1 MRYTILFILV
11 IAAVSFTGCEK
22 PFDIEKE
29 RTAIIAVINLE
40 TDAYLARDF
49 ETCCATHVHDSL
61 NMRLTAGPDSY
72 VFLQGWEE
80 VGKHLS
86 GDETE
91 DDLSSNLN
99 ITVEKS
105 NFRMRLYPNSA
116 FVVCDQLWTSKFD
129 DDVTEISSIQV
140 RFMEKIEGEWKISFV
155 SWVGTKGYNMDETE
169 ELFD

>member
-11 IAAVSFTGCEK
+11 IAAVSFTACEK
-22 PFDIEKE
+22 PIDYEKE
-29 RTAIIAVINLE
+29 RADIIAVINLE

-72 VFLQGWEE
+72 VFLEGWEQ

-91 DDLSSNLN
+91 DDLSPNLN

-105 NFRMRLYPNSA
+105 NFRMRIYPSSA

-140 RFMEKIEGEWKISFV
+140 RLMEKIEGEWKISFV

>member
-22 PFDIEKE
+22 PIDYEKE
-29 RTAIIAVINLE
+29 RAAIIAVINLE

-72 VFLQGWEE
+72 VFLQGWEQ

-105 NFRMRLYPNSA
+105 NFRMRIYPTSA
-116 FVVCDQLWTSKFD
+116 FVVCDQLWTSRYD

-140 RFMEKIEGEWKISFV
+140 RLMEKIGDDWKISFV